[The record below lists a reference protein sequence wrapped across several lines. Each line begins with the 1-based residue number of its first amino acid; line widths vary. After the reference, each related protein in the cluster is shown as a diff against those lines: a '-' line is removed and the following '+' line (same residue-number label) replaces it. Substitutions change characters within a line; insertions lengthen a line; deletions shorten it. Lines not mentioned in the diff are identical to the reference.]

1 MLSLTNDGPT
11 AVFWHG
17 KTYSLDLAFD
27 RVLLFFQLIEDDS
40 LSSNE
45 KTLQAIQIFLGR
57 KNESID
63 HLLGRL
69 PKDDSFFNRV
79 FGLIQREIRD
89 EPYGR
94 YEDADDINDSVSSD
108 RIFDYQRDAGAIY
121 ASFWQDYG
129 IDLHKQIGKLQWCE
143 FKALF
148 DGLSSKTYFKKIIE
162 IRQKEINSDMSS
174 EEKTDILDAQ
184 RYFALKDPRIE
195 QIKNNAASLAS
206 MFGVKKGGK

>member
-17 KTYSLDLAFD
+17 KKYSLDLAFD

-69 PKDDSFFNRV
+69 PKDDSF
-79 FGLIQREIRD
+79 LT
-89 EPYGR
+89 
-94 YEDADDINDSVSSD
+94 
-108 RIFDYQRDAGAIY
+108 
-121 ASFWQDYG
+121 
-129 IDLHKQIGKLQWCE
+129 E
-143 FKALF
+143 FL
-148 DGLSSKTYFKKIIE
+148 
-162 IRQKEINSDMSS
+162 
-174 EEKTDILDAQ
+174 
-184 RYFALKDPRIE
+184 
-195 QIKNNAASLAS
+195 
-206 MFGVKKGGK
+206 V

>member
-1 MLSLTNDGPT
+1 MLSLTDNGRTTVVWGDFKCT
-11 AVFWHG
+11 
-17 KTYSLDLAFD
+17 LDLAFD

-94 YEDADDINDSVSSD
+94 YEDADINDSVSSD

-129 IDLHKQIGKLQWCE
+129 IDLHKQIGRLQWCE

-184 RYFALKDPRIE
+184 RYFALKDPRLD
-195 QIKNNAASLAS
+195 QMKNNASSLAS
-206 MFGVKKGGK
+206 MFGLKGGS